1 MSVLET
7 LEWSAVRRHYD
18 QRSEIHRELLHLSS
32 SNSTLPF
39 VRLALGISD
48 PAGNY
53 SADEHKL
60 GPQILS
66 SNLNANQQVFNL
78 ARQFMTLQS
87 ARTVPDIIRKAAIRF
102 LKIGVGSELSCMLN
116 PEVCWVANTRS
127 IWAHLVVKHADSFA
141 RANEE
146 LMYYRT
152 QDDTSEMAYRLWAA
166 IHAELATSMTRIAE
180 EGQTLARRSSVSP
193 GEIKFLWADA
203 IANALYE
210 KYYE

>member
-18 QRSEIHRELLHLSS
+18 QRSNIHQELLRLSS

-48 PAGNY
+48 AAATY

-66 SNLNANQQVFNL
+66 GNLNADHQVFNL
-78 ARQFMTLQS
+78 AHRFIALQS
-87 ARTVPDIIRKAAIRF
+87 ARKIPDIIRNAAIRF
-102 LKIGVGSELSCMLN
+102 LKIGVGSELSCMVN

-127 IWAHLVVKHADSFA
+127 IWAHLVIKHADSFSK
-141 RANEE
+141 ANEE

-152 QDDTSEMAYRLWAA
+152 QDDTSEMAYRL
-166 IHAELATSMTRIAE
+166 
-180 EGQTLARRSSVSP
+180 
-193 GEIKFLWADA
+193 
-203 IANALYE
+203 
-210 KYYE
+210 